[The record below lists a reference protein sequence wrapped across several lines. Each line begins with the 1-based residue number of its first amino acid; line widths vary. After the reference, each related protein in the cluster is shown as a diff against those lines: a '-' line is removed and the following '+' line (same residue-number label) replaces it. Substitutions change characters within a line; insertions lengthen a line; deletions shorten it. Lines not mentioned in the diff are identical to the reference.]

1 MEIRALQLSEKNS
14 LFADYLENSEK
25 ARAFYPYHFRDDWQ
39 NALAGR
45 GGFET
50 PWREM
55 AEILLAQ
62 NRRWGASEETLNNI
76 RRLNSPQT
84 LAVVTGQ
91 QAGALGGPLYTFYK
105 TITVL
110 KLAGQLAREFPDYTF
125 VPVFWMEV
133 NDSDFQEIGAV
144 QYLSKENELRRLV
157 LQESPE
163 EAQQPVFARRLDG
176 QIQQWRQTL
185 EQDFFDTEFKTAA
198 LDLFL
203 GCYAPGQGY
212 ADAFAALMQHFF
224 GKYGLILFNPAEAA
238 VSALASSLF
247 TKSLTSAPE
256 ILKIFAERSN
266 ALESAGYAPQIQ
278 LGDRQTLLFFTD
290 ERKRRVRIDFD
301 ENGGFV
307 LKYPDGYQSLAR
319 EVLLKKCAETPGT
332 FSPNVALRPL
342 MQDLLLPG
350 AAYVAGPAETA
361 YFAQIEAL
369 YGHFRIPMPV
379 IYPRHR
385 LTIAEGKVHKNVQ
398 KFNLAYEEILAG
410 RPDFSAEFLRR
421 SAGQGLNQSLQSAGE
436 RIRQALAEL
445 QQEIAAADPTLVNTL
460 EKTRQSIEDSFG
472 KLGGKITRSLEE
484 RNQAQVRQLEK
495 VLLHLLPGNQPQER
509 VLNMLYFCIKYGM
522 DFVDRLLT
530 LLPEDSE
537 RQYLVSL

>member
-1 MEIRALQLSEKNS
+1 MEIRALQLSEKNP

-45 GGFET
+45 GGFEI
-50 PWREM
+50 PRREM

-76 RRLNSPQT
+76 RQLNSPKN

-91 QAGALGGPLYTFYK
+91 QAGVLGGPLYTFYK

-110 KLAGQLAREFPDYTF
+110 KLAGRLARDFPDHTF

-157 LQESPE
+157 LEENPA
-163 EAQQPVFARRLDG
+163 EAQQPVSVRQVDG

-185 EQDFFDTEFKTAA
+185 EQDFFDTEFKAAA

-212 ADAFAALMQHFF
+212 ADAFAGLLLHFF
-224 GKYGLILFNPAEAA
+224 GKYGLILFNPAEAT

-247 TKSLTSAPE
+247 KQSLTSAPE
-256 ILKIFAERSN
+256 ILNIFTGRQN

-278 LGDRQTLLFFTD
+278 SGDRQTLLFFTD

-301 ENGGFV
+301 ENGGFL
-307 LKYPDGYQSLAR
+307 LKSPEGYQAIAG
-319 EVLLKKCAETPGT
+319 EVLLKKCAEAPEN

-342 MQDLLLPG
+342 MQDSLLPTV
-350 AAYVAGPAETA
+350 AYVAGPAEAA

-369 YGHFRIPMPV
+369 YRHFQIPMPV

-398 KFNLAYEEILAG
+398 KFNLEYEEILAG

-421 SAGQGLNQSLQSAGE
+421 SAGQGLHQSLQSAGE
-436 RIRQALAEL
+436 RIRQELAEL
-445 QQEIAAADPTLVNTL
+445 QQQLAAADPTLVNTL

-484 RNQAQVRQLEK
+484 KNQVQLRQLEK
-495 VLLHLLPGNQPQER
+495 VLLHLLPESQYQER
-509 VLNMLYFCIKYGM
+509 VLSMLYFCVKYGM

-530 LLPEDSE
+530 VLPEDSE
-537 RQYLVSL
+537 QHYLVSL